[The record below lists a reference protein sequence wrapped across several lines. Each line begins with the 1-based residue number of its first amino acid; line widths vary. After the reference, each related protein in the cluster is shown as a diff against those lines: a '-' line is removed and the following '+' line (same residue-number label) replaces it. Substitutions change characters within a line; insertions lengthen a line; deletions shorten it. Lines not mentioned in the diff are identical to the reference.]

1 MDTRSKVLTAE
12 AAHSLAGPL
21 VIVAGWFDLLG
32 ALHAKE
38 LTAIRARHGAARILA
53 VVLPASGTVFS
64 QPARA
69 EMAAALRMIDY
80 VVSIDDRDLPGLA
93 AALQPVEIVR
103 LEAAEARHAHELRA
117 HVRSRQA

>member
-1 MDTRSKVLTAE
+1 MDTRSKILTAGN
-12 AAHSLAGPL
+12 ARSLAGPL
-21 VIVAGWFDLLG
+21 VVVAGWFDLLG
-32 ALHAKE
+32 AHHARE
-38 LTAIRARHGAARILA
+38 LAAIRGRHGAARILA
-53 VVLPASGTVFS
+53 AVLPASGAIFN
-64 QPARA
+64 QLARA

-103 LEAAEARHAHELRA
+103 LEAAEVRRTHELRA